1 MGRFGGTKCAV
12 LEAPGGP
19 LKSHHVGRFGGT
31 MHGWTVLE
39 APGGPFLRHQVD
51 RFRGTWWAVYDVP
64 VIRVL
69 SNTDSFRFLKE
80 KKKIFY
86 T

>member
-1 MGRFGGTKCAV
+1 
-12 LEAPGGP
+12 
-19 LKSHHVGRFGGT
+19 